1 MNRRL
6 ALKNLGLSLG
16 YVVATPTLISIV
28 QSCKNDKGVA
38 FTPEFFSVEEGGV
51 VVILMDIILPKTDSP
66 SASEAGVHMF
76 VDQYIDVSNT
86 EEEKAL
92 FKAKMASFLSLAKS
106 KSGKE
111 AVTDITAEELESA
124 LATCLKLSKEQIK
137 QQNITMRNYN
147 NAIANGEVAE
157 LDINSGAIAFAHE
170 LRGWTI
176 RGYKATEEIAKN
188 FLAFDPI
195 PGKYI
200 PCGAV
205 EEFTAGKAWAL

>member
-51 VVILMDIILPKTDSP
+51 VVTLMDIILPKTDSP

-76 VDQYIDVSNT
+76 VDQYINISNT
-86 EEEKAL
+86 KEEKAL
-92 FKAKMASFLSLAKS
+92 FKAKMANFLSLAKS
-106 KSGKE
+106 NAGKD
-111 AVTDITAEELESA
+111 AVTDVTAEELEKT
-124 LATCLKLSKEQIK
+124 LAGCLKLSETQIEAQDK
-137 QQNITMRNYN
+137 AMQNYN
-147 NAIANGEVAE
+147 KAIANGEVAE
-157 LDINSGAIAFAHE
+157 LDLNSGAIAFAHE

-176 RGYKATEEIAKN
+176 HGFKVTEEIAKN

-200 PCGAV
+200 PCGTV
-205 EEFTAGKAWAL
+205 DEFTGGKAWAL

>member
-38 FTPEFFSVEEGGV
+38 FTPEFFSQEEGDV
-51 VVILMDIILPKTDSP
+51 VVTLMDIILPKTDSP
-66 SASEAGVHMF
+66 SASEANVHMF
-76 VDQYIDVSNT
+76 VDQYINVSNT
-86 EEEKAL
+86 AEEKAL

-106 KSGKE
+106 NSKKE
-111 AVTDITAEELESA
+111 AVSDITAEELENT
-124 LATCLKLSKEQIK
+124 LASCLKLSEEQIK
-137 QQNITMRNYN
+137 QQDITMRNYN
-147 NAIANGEVAE
+147 NAIANGEVGE
-157 LDINSGAIAFAHE
+157 LDVNSGAIAFAQE

-195 PGKYI
+195 PGKYV
-200 PCGAV
+200 PCGTID
-205 EEFTAGKAWAL
+205 EFTGGKAWAL